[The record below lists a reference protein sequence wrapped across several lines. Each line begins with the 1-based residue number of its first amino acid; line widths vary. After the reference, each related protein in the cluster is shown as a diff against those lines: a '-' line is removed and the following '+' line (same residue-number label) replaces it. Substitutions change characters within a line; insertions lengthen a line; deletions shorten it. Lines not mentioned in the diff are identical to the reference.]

1 MISNES
7 RFILEYIKSDIGIG
21 TWFKYFNIKEAL
33 DDSGVEFS
41 ESQFKKWIA
50 GAAQLAT
57 LQGLC
62 LAHPTEA
69 SDFKAILVN
78 VGADGAEQVTDSYLH
93 LARTN
98 AGVSKR
104 LEGYVDFMDK
114 GAAPGSDADIA
125 ASAVKDLY
133 KMQEMME
140 ESIERL
146 NKKLLERRRNERR
159 ILREAQAIEMKD
171 EE

>member
-7 RFILEYIKSDIGIG
+7 RFILEHIKSDIGIG
-21 TWFKYFNIKEAL
+21 TWFKYFTLKEAL
-33 DDSGVEFS
+33 DDVGIEFS
-41 ESQFKKWIA
+41 ESQFKKWIS

-78 VGADGAEQVTDSYLH
+78 VGAEGAEQVTDSYLH
-93 LARTN
+93 LARTSS
-98 AGVSKR
+98 GISTR
-104 LEGYVDFMDK
+104 LEAYVDFMDA

-125 ASAVKDLY
+125 ATAAKDMY
-133 KMQEMME
+133 RVQQMVD
-140 ESIERL
+140 ESIDRL
-146 NKKLLERRRNERR
+146 NKKLLERRRSERR
-159 ILREAQAIEMKD
+159 ALRETKAVEGSND
-171 EE
+171 